1 MRATMKK
8 YGLDPSTLM
17 LIVSYTA
24 YNDLLSDVNFQ
35 DVTEVGTD
43 LAIKRTGVV
52 GSIFAIPVVVSDD
65 AGLAVS
71 KTVASAAEP
80 CAVLVNIPN
89 YIIPRMKG
97 VSLET
102 EYQVG
107 NQRTAIVAS
116 QSVGFEELFEGSS
129 SVGLPVSI
137 IRYQN
142 GTQ

>member
-1 MRATMKK
+1 MRSQMKK
-8 YGLDPSTLM
+8 YGLNPADLL

-35 DVTEVGTD
+35 DITEVGTD

-65 AGLAVS
+65 AGLATD
-71 KTVASAAEP
+71 KTVATAIEP
-80 CAVLVNIPN
+80 CAVLANVPN

-116 QSVGFEELFEGSS
+116 QSVGFEELFAGDAAT
-129 SVGLPVSI
+129 VGLPVAMMK
-137 IRYQN
+137 YAN
-142 GTQ
+142 G